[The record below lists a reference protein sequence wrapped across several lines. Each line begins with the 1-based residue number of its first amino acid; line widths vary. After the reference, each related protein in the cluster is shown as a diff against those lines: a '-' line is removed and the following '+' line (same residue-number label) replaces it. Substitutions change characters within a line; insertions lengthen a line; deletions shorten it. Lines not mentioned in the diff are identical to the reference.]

1 MMNDDKAIERL
12 ANELTWPRKKAI
24 IEIGARGHAPVENFH
39 RAVRQ
44 WLDSSCITHTIGDNI
59 MLTNR
64 GEAVLARISG
74 Q

>member
-1 MMNDDKAIERL
+1 MNDDKAVARL
-12 ANELTWPRKKAI
+12 CEEMTWPRKKAI
-24 IEIGARGHAPVENFH
+24 IEIGARGHTSVENVH

-44 WLDSSCITHTIGDNI
+44 WLDNSCITYTVGDNI
-59 MLTNR
+59 MLTKR